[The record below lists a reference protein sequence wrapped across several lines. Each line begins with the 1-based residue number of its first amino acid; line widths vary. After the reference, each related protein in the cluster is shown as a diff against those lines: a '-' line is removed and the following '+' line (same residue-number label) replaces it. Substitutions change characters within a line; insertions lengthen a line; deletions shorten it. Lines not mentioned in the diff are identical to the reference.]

1 VNARVSV
8 VIPAYNMAR
17 YIRSSIESV
26 LTQTRPPDEVIVVDD
41 GSSDLTAKVVEDLA
55 TRVQL
60 LRQDNMGYAVAMNRG
75 IQASTGSL
83 LAFQDADDL
92 WEREK
97 LERQCAA
104 MDANPS
110 VDAVFGH
117 MACFL
122 SPDVDP
128 QAARRYRVPPVM
140 AAYQLTTMLIRRRA
154 FERVGALD
162 PGAETAVVIEW
173 ISRARAADVRMLML
187 DALLVRRRIHDSN
200 MGIRKAAQRN
210 ADLIAAL
217 RTHRRRMGRS
227 QDQPEA

>member
-1 VNARVSV
+1 VNARISV

-17 YIRSSIESV
+17 YISASLESV
-26 LTQTRPPDEVIVVDD
+26 LTQTLVPDEVIVVDD
-41 GSSDLTAKVVEDLA
+41 GSSDLTVKVVNEFA
-55 TRVQL
+55 PPVRL
-60 LRQDNMGYAVAMNRG
+60 LHQDHLGYALAMNRG

-92 WEREK
+92 WEPEK
-97 LERQCAA
+97 LELQCGAI
-104 MDANPS
+104 DASPD

-117 MACFL
+117 MECFL
-122 SPDVDP
+122 SPDVAP
-128 QAARRYRVPPVM
+128 EAARRYRVPPAM

-162 PGAETAVVIEW
+162 PGAATAVVIEW

-200 MGIRKAAQRN
+200 TGIRKAAQRN
-210 ADLIAAL
+210 TDLIAAL

-227 QDQPEA
+227 PEQPEA